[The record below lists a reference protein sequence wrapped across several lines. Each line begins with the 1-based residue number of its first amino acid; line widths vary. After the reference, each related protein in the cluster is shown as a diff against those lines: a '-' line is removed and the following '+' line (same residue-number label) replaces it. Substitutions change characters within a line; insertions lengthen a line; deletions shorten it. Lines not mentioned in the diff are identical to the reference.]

1 MEVEE
6 VMTLQTI
13 FYVES
18 HFSNRVDVRGCV
30 ITLEMRM
37 DALQRRIGNFDDML
51 QKTRTYEGSISIILV
66 VTCSTTFHELL
77 MPAYWHTVWLNDG

>member
-1 MEVEE
+1 
-6 VMTLQTI
+6 MTLPTI

-37 DALQRRIGNFDDML
+37 DALQRRIGNFGG
-51 QKTRTYEGSISIILV
+51 KIIRTLR
-66 VTCSTTFHELL
+66 
-77 MPAYWHTVWLNDG
+77 